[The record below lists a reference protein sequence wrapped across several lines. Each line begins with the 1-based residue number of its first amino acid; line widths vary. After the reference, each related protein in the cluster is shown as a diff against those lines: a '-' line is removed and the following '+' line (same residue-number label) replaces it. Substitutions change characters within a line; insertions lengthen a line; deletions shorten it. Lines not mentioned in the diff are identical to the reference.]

1 MSGTTSRGGPRGGTA
16 IEGRGAGVAERGEIV
31 DEIAQ
36 EEQVNEIA
44 EAAVL
49 AVCGSFGDGVDLLG
63 DLKPQRQARDLP
75 RPGQKEVLEFDR
87 GHELDLAVADIG
99 TGDLEADGRPGPGL
113 VLESHVEPGRV
124 RSASNRSPR
133 WKAKS
138 W

>member
-31 DEIAQ
+31 DAIAQ

-44 EAAVL
+44 EAAIL

-75 RPGQKEVLEFDR
+75 RPGEKEVLEFDR

-99 TGDLEADGRPGPGL
+99 TGELEADGRPGPGL
-113 VLESHVEPGRV
+113 VLESQ
-124 RSASNRSPR
+124 SNPVACGPRRIGSPR